1 MVSATPTD
9 RDPRPPRGEP
19 ASGGRD
25 TRSHLISELS
35 GLASL
40 PLRLGGLITSGRQE
54 LSERFS
60 RAWEVAGLVQW
71 TQSPPSLTPGAGKVM
86 MNSVPPARLLHL
98 HGFAL
103 SVLPLPCAL
112 GDAAGQPRV
121 RSSGV
126 GVGIGV
132 GQEAP
137 WAAARQRQTRRQSPS
152 GISAEAKV
160 GQKFFADSGSGGGAG
175 AGAGEGGRRGTAG
188 SPWV

>member
-9 RDPRPPRGEP
+9 RDPPLPRGEP

-25 TRSHLISELS
+25 TQSHLISELS
-35 GLASL
+35 SSASL

-86 MNSVPPARLLHL
+86 MNSVPSARPLHL

-137 WAAARQRQTRRQSPS
+137 WAAARQRRKRRQSPS
-152 GISAEAKV
+152 GISTEAKA
-160 GQKFFADSGSGGGAG
+160 GQKFFADSGG
-175 AGAGEGGRRGTAG
+175 GAGEGGRRGAAG
-188 SPWV
+188 SSRV